1 MLQLCLA
8 MLDTPEE
15 KAKFQAFYDKFNKKI
30 YYIAL
35 KHLKKHELAEE
46 CTQDILLHF
55 AQNFEKVGDD
65 LEEKRVE
72 NYVRVVSKCMS
83 VDAFRREKN
92 YIYREVNAD
101 IEDFYDIADVEY
113 AIDDVLTA
121 RDAIEHLPEEY
132 QEIYFLKY
140 IAGYTG
146 AEISKMLKLS
156 QPLVRKR
163 CMIGNQKMKEYLGVP
178 ENTENKE

>member
-72 NYVRVVSKCMS
+72 NYVRVVAKCMS

-92 YIYREVNAD
+92 HIYREVNAD
-101 IEDFYDIADVEY
+101 IEDFYDIADVDYE
-113 AIDDVLTA
+113 IHDVVTI
-121 RDAIEHLPEEY
+121 RDAIEHLPEDY
-132 QEIYFLKY
+132 QQIFYLKY
-140 IAGYTG
+140 IAEYTG
-146 AEISKMLKLS
+146 AEIGKLLNMS

-163 CMIGNQKMKEYLGVP
+163 CMIGMQKMKEYLGVVK
-178 ENTENKE
+178 ETEKKE

>member
-15 KAKFQAFYDKFNKKI
+15 KAKFQVFYDKFNKKI

-46 CTQDILLHF
+46 CTQDILLHI
-55 AQNFEKVGDD
+55 AQNFEKVDDD
-65 LEEKRVE
+65 LNSKRTE
-72 NYVRVVSKCMS
+72 NYVRVISKCMS
-83 VDAFRREKN
+83 IDAFRREKN
-92 YIYREVNAD
+92 HIYREVNAD
-101 IEDFYDIADVEY
+101 IEEFYDIADVEY
-113 AIDDVLTA
+113 AIDDVVTA

-146 AEISKMLKLS
+146 AEISKLLNIS

-163 CMIGNQKMKEYLGVP
+163 CMIGTQKMKEYLGV
-178 ENTENKE
+178 TDDDKNKE